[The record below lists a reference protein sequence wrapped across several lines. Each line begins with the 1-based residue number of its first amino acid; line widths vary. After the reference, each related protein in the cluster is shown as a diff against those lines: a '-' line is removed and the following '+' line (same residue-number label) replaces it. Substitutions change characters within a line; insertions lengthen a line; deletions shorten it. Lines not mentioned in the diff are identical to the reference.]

1 MPKRITLN
9 LSDDLAHRL
18 SILADAYNIDVRE
31 LAQELIA
38 DGATICENAIER
50 EACEQITY
58 LTHVEPLGRA

>member
-9 LSDDLAHRL
+9 LPDDLAHRL

-31 LAQELIA
+31 LAQELMA

-50 EACEQITY
+50 EACEQIRY
-58 LTHVEPLGRA
+58 LVNVDPLGTA

>member
-18 SILADAYNIDVRE
+18 TILADAYNIDVRE
-31 LAQELIA
+31 LALELVQ
-38 DGATICENAIER
+38 DGVTICEAAIEC
-50 EACEQITY
+50 EACEQIRY